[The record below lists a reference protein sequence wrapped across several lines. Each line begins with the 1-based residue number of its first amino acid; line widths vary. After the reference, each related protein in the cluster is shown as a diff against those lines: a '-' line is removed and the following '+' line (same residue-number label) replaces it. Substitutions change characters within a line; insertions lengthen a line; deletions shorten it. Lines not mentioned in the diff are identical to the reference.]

1 MAIDIQSIIDRLP
14 SRIKELHDSAFD
26 LTYRSNELN
35 VEAIDS
41 ATLLLAIVRKGGGFD
56 TPAGRLASL
65 GVGEA
70 QITRCIIQN
79 IPRRVPGKPDRK
91 RSPHGEV
98 RQAEIVVKYT
108 DAAKE
113 LLNFLHLRRD
123 NNNLYTLLD
132 GIVTRRNPIVEQIF
146 GSVNLS
152 VPEARVV
159 LQLPPVVYYTAR
171 RA

>member
-1 MAIDIQSIIDRLP
+1 MARDIQSIIDRLP
-14 SRIKELHDSAFD
+14 SRIKELHDTAFD
-26 LTYRSNELN
+26 LTYLSNELN
-35 VEAIDS
+35 VQEIDS
-41 ATLLLAIVRKGGGFD
+41 AALLLAIVRKGGGFD

-65 GVGEA
+65 GVDEA
-70 QITRCIIQN
+70 RITRFITVS
-79 IPRRVPGKPDRK
+79 IPRRVPATPH
-91 RSPHGEV
+91 RSPHGEL

-132 GIVTRRNPIVEQIF
+132 GIVTQRNRIVEQIF
-146 GSVNLS
+146 ASAKLS
-152 VPEARVV
+152 IPEARAA